1 MLVIDPKTFILS
13 ALTSANCVI
22 VMQGTKR
29 LRDLRASSIPLVNI
43 YMDCIAFLSCRLC
56 MQLDA
61 KEAQTR
67 AEKRRQVLERV
78 NQVLFEQ
85 TDKVKG
91 FQGAVLHSD
100 VLAERAAQI
109 KFNKHIAELEKSR
122 EAAFRAERAELL
134 DRADNAEIEKLK
146 AAKARALEQKD
157 VQMQQLKDLKAGIL
171 AERKERQLEAC
182 ILSPL
187 TLQMLKYGAQLQ

>member
-1 MLVIDPKTFILS
+1 M
-13 ALTSANCVI
+13 
-22 VMQGTKR
+22 
-29 LRDLRASSIPLVNI
+29 
-43 YMDCIAFLSCRLC
+43 
-56 MQLDA
+56 DA
-61 KEAQTR
+61 KEAEKR

-91 FQGAVLHSD
+91 FQGAVLHAD

-109 KFNKHIAELEKSR
+109 KFNKHIAELEKNR
-122 EAAFRAERAELL
+122 EAAFLAERAVLL
-134 DRADNAEIEKLK
+134 DRADDAEVEKLK

-157 VQMQQLKDLKAGIL
+157 AQMQQLKDLKAGIL
-171 AERKERQLEAC
+171 AEREERRLEVC

-187 TLQMLKYGAQLQ
+187 TLQMLKYDAQL